1 MYGQQSRFFFLKSLL
16 VKKKKKPQSDIV
28 YWRWTELGTV
38 TQERLKNNSSV

>member
-1 MYGQQSRFFFLKSLL
+1 MYGQQSRFFFKIIVS
-16 VKKKKKPQSDIV
+16 KKKKKPQSDIV